1 MAHPCVDPFRV
12 QTNAH
17 SPILAAATALIEAQA
32 RSACPKCGT
41 IKRTGK
47 LSCCTRGGAWF
58 NNCGD
63 PGDPK
68 FDHTWLEGMQACTG
82 FMSLFSSK
90 TQVLLRHKRSN
101 GTKEQNDLQQKIV
114 EFTVGHTSSM
124 GSQNYKRVCSLLQV
138 TILMNLVNIVL
149 HMY

>member
-1 MAHPCVDPFRV
+1 MLTEAHMATSVSVVSGKEC
-12 QTNAH
+12 
-17 SPILAAATALIEAQA
+17 S
-32 RSACPKCGT
+32 KCGT

-90 TQVLLRHKRSN
+90 TQVLLRHKQPN
-101 GTKEQNDLQQKIV
+101 GTKEQNDLQQKIF
-114 EFTVGHTSSM
+114 EFTGDHTASM
-124 GSQNYKRVCSLLQV
+124 GSQNYKGVCSLLKV
-138 TILMNLVNIVL
+138 TILINLVNIVL